1 MKSRGLVVAI
11 AVVLAVLAAA
21 GVIIYTNNIEEKV
34 LGEDTALVVVSNQDI
49 AANTPLTPLLD
60 AGVFSQIRVANDA
73 VVIGAITNPEELRGE
88 TSAAFIF
95 ANEQIPVDRL
105 ASGDGLDVLGISEGN
120 VGLGIALD
128 GPAAVNGHITQGS
141 YVVVYAHFKQGTPI
155 TKDALDKLLSP
166 AQVQKFFD
174 AYTGESTTIANQPVY
189 FMPSDFTLTL
199 VKSVKV
205 LSVQNPEVDQ
215 TTGRRGDGATT
226 LALDLAPQDA
236 EEVVFGTQVGTLY
249 LGLLPSKNEE
259 GYDTGAT
266 VGVPLAKVAGVA

>member
-1 MKSRGLVVAI
+1 
-11 AVVLAVLAAA
+11 
-21 GVIIYTNNIEEKV
+21 
-34 LGEDTALVVVSNQDI
+34 
-49 AANTPLTPLLD
+49 
-60 AGVFSQIRVANDA
+60 
-73 VVIGAITNPEELRGE
+73 
-88 TSAAFIF
+88 
-95 ANEQIPVDRL
+95 
-105 ASGDGLDVLGISEGN
+105 
-120 VGLGIALD
+120 
-128 GPAAVNGHITQGS
+128 
-141 YVVVYAHFKQGTPI
+141 
-155 TKDALDKLLSP
+155 
-166 AQVQKFFD
+166 
-174 AYTGESTTIANQPVY
+174 
-189 FMPSDFTLTL
+189 MPSDFTLTL